1 MKASQISGVAATALP
16 GSAYLPRC
24 FAAAVVISFC
34 VLMPFNL
41 LEVGSKK
48 WQTISMATDVAR
60 QFPGRRMTEAGASHD
75 WTVKKLV
82 NENSAEKPSPQ
93 RQDDTAHGPEVAVR
107 EGEDGDKPDAKKNG
121 HKATSE
127 DGEKEAKHKGDS
139 AASTRG
145 EAQSDDREAADAY
158 NDEGQKEDY
167 HSTLSQAA
175 HWTLG
180 SIILVTCC
188 TLCIG
193 GCQCLCCLWACGVDG
208 GAWRELAQDCL
219 SWLSPY
225 EVLHQQEAEGSQPIN
240 IERVLRREA
249 RLMVV
254 CSLLP
259 LLAAP
264 WTTCKSGPPNWI
276 YAMYIPTLIRCN
288 VVEYKLVQALR
299 VPNANKCTF
308 TILVFS
314 TLGAL
319 DHFDMFTDSLFPM
332 QALACDGDIHDEYM
346 LSIATSA
353 VSIFTPIVG
362 ILHFWGL
369 ATVALITS
377 TLAQQGTAVG
387 AGPIPAACCAADV
400 AGMGALA
407 KHLEEPESVTGVSL
421 TVIVVCIVKV
431 LLENCVKLQL
441 QISLLGLTWTKKTQ
455 LGRAKILGSV
465 LLGLVTATLKALQA
479 LVQDIQGIYNAAR
492 SASVDKGVAR
502 TFLGAAAIMHVGI
515 VLVVTASA
523 AKLYYTFNCDSHV
536 WNLTSGCVPVA

>member
-1 MKASQISGVAATALP
+1 
-16 GSAYLPRC
+16 
-24 FAAAVVISFC
+24 
-34 VLMPFNL
+34 MPDNL
-41 LEVGSKK
+41 LEIGSKE
-48 WQTISMATDVAR
+48 WHTISMTTEVAR
-60 QFPGRRMTEAGASHD
+60 QFHGRRMTEAGASHD
-75 WTVKKLV
+75 RTVQKLV
-82 NENSAEKPSPQ
+82 NENSSEKPSPQ
-93 RQDDTAHGPEVAVR
+93 RQDNTAHAPKAAVR
-107 EGEDGDKPDAKKNG
+107 EDENGDKPDA
-121 HKATSE
+121 HE
-127 DGEKEAKHKGDS
+127 DGHTATHEDAEKQAKHKDDS
-139 AASTRG
+139 EAALRG
-145 EAQSDDREAADAY
+145 EAQSDDLMTGDAY
-158 NDEGQKEDY
+158 DDEERKEDY

-193 GCQCLCCLWACGVDG
+193 GCQCLCCAFSCVAEG
-208 GAWRELAQDCL
+208 GAWRELAQDGL
-219 SWLSPY
+219 SLVSPY

-319 DHFDMFTDSLFPM
+319 DHFDMFTDSAFIM
-332 QALACDGDIHDEYM
+332 QAWACDADIHDEYM

-353 VSIFTPIVG
+353 ASIFTPMVG
-362 ILHFWGL
+362 VLQFWGL

-377 TLAQQGTAVG
+377 TLAQQATAVCDMV
-387 AGPIPAACCAADV
+387 PVPADCCAADI
-400 AGMGALA
+400 AGRGAVA
-407 KHLEEPESVTGVSL
+407 KHLETPDPASGVPFTL
-421 TVIVVCIVKV
+421 IVVCISKV
-431 LLENCVKLQL
+431 LLENCVQLQL
-441 QISLLGLTWTKKTQ
+441 QISLLGLTWTKQTQ

-465 LLGLVTATLKALQA
+465 LLGLGTATVKALQA
-479 LVQDIQGIYNAAR
+479 LAQDLKGMYNLGGGDRRLFIA
-492 SASVDKGVAR
+492 VAV
-502 TFLGAAAIMHVGI
+502 AIMHAGI
-515 VLVVTASA
+515 VLVVTKAQRNSTTPSTA
-523 AKLYYTFNCDSHV
+523 IPTF
-536 WNLTSGCVPVA
+536 GI